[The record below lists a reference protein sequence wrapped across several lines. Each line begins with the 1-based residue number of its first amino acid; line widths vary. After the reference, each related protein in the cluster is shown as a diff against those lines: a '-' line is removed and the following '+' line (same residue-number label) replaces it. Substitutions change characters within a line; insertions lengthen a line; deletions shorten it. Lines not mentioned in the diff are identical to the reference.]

1 MEKLLKD
8 FHVLESKIGPIAFHG
23 PSAKLFELPADVAA
37 AVAALENGERCVDD
51 LPGSERERLNQILDS
66 AVSES
71 CAPRVNML
79 GESTNLTGFYLFV
92 SQECNLACTYCYGDG
107 GEYRKGKMVMD
118 QRTADNFI
126 DKFIT
131 TGNRGYL
138 INFFGG
144 EPLLNLPLIQ
154 HIIDRCRE
162 KTEPHGIRM
171 AFNMTS
177 NGTVWNEKIAD
188 FVAKNID
195 TVTVSLDGPKDIN
208 DAQRPALGGF
218 SPYEKTLRTIAG
230 LREQDTRYTIR
241 TIMTKNSAGR
251 LKEIYA
257 HNIGLAGKGG
267 VGLSTVDVDE
277 KHALGLSDSEHSALV
292 DEIVAINS
300 ESLRTLAESDHP
312 QFNEYTGE
320 LCKLLFGRQYRP
332 RPCNAGQTVL
342 AVAADGDL
350 YPCHRFVGYEDF
362 RLGNVNDEQPL
373 DNKHIA
379 LRDAFKETPVDKNP
393 HCGECWARHLCG
405 GSCYVISHLREGDVF
420 KPPASYCH
428 LKKTAYGRLLGEVA
442 EIMADP
448 ARKPR
453 FVDNVKSYFQ

>member
-37 AVAALENGERCVDD
+37 AVAALE
-51 LPGSERERLNQILDS
+51 I
-66 AVSES
+66 
-71 CAPRVNML
+71 
-79 GESTNLTGFYLFV
+79 
-92 SQECNLACTYCYGDG
+92 
-107 GEYRKGKMVMD
+107 
-118 QRTADNFI
+118 
-126 DKFIT
+126 
-131 TGNRGYL
+131 
-138 INFFGG
+138 GG

-218 SPYEKTLRTIAG
+218 SPYEKTLRTI
-230 LREQDTRYTIR
+230 
-241 TIMTKNSAGR
+241 
-251 LKEIYA
+251 
-257 HNIGLAGKGG
+257 
-267 VGLSTVDVDE
+267 
-277 KHALGLSDSEHSALV
+277 
-292 DEIVAINS
+292 
-300 ESLRTLAESDHP
+300 
-312 QFNEYTGE
+312 
-320 LCKLLFGRQYRP
+320 
-332 RPCNAGQTVL
+332 AGQTVL